1 MINLNDI
8 RVIAFDADDTLWDCQ
23 SHFEA
28 VENHLYRLIAPYC
41 EAPAKELFQTESGN
55 MADLGYGCKAFT
67 ISIIETALRVG
78 GDHLSAE
85 ELSDL
90 LSHSKSLLHLPA
102 TPLPEV
108 EETLQRL
115 QAYPYRLVVFTKG
128 ELQDQ
133 ENKLHR
139 SGLAKYFSHVEITS
153 NKTELEFQQLCE
165 HLDILP
171 SQLLMVGNS
180 LKSDI
185 APALTIGASAIHI
198 PFHVTW
204 QLEHSE
210 DIEHEKL
217 VKITHFNEIIST
229 LNSNPSSLTPN
240 SQTHMKYIFETR
252 MEVRD
257 YECDIEGIV
266 NNANYLHY
274 AEHTRHLFLRSL
286 GVSFA
291 ALHEQGI
298 DAVVHS
304 MKLQYKVPLR
314 CDDEFIS
321 RLNLKKDGLK
331 YLFYQDIYRASDE
344 ILCFRATVELVC
356 LINGRLGNSPEYD
369 EAFKDF
375 I

>member
-1 MINLNDI
+1 MSTLPF

-28 VENHLYRLIAPYC
+28 VEKHLYQLIAPYC
-41 EAPAKELFQTESGN
+41 EDPAKELYQTESGN

-78 GDHLSAE
+78 GDHLQADM
-85 ELSDL
+85 LADL
-90 LSHSKSLLHLPA
+90 LNHSKQLLQLPA

-115 QAYPYRLVVFTKG
+115 QAYPYRLVLFTKG

-133 ENKLHR
+133 ENKLRR
-139 SGLAKYFSHVEITS
+139 SKLEKYFSHVEITS
-153 NKTELEFQQLCE
+153 DKTEVEFQQLCE

-171 SQLLMVGNS
+171 NELMMVGNS

-185 APALTIGASAIHI
+185 APALTIGAWAVHI

-204 QLEHSE
+204 QLEHFE
-210 DIEHEKL
+210 DIETIE
-217 VKITHFNEIIST
+217 
-229 LNSNPSSLTPN
+229 
-240 SQTHMKYIFETR
+240 MKYIFETR

-274 AEHTRHLFLRSL
+274 AEHTRHLFLKSL

-291 ALHEQGI
+291 KLHEQGI

-321 RLNLKKDGLK
+321 RLNLKKDRFK
-331 YLFYQDIYRASDE
+331 YMFYQDIYRASDE
-344 ILCFRATVELVC
+344 QLCFRATVELVC
-356 LINGRLGNSPEYD
+356 LINGQLGNSPEYD
-369 EAFKDF
+369 EAFKAY
-375 I
+375 IG